1 MQIATVYKDVKH
13 DIQRIEKRLATVIDA
28 DHPILHKASIQLL
41 RAGGKRIRPIFA
53 LLSAEFGN
61 KVEHAEE
68 IEAVATAL
76 ELIHMASLVHDD
88 VVDDADLRRGKP
100 TIKQL
105 YDDKTAI
112 YTGDYI
118 LACALEEMT
127 KVKSIKVHQV
137 LAKSLVHVVEGE
149 MYQIEDKYQVNQNL
163 RQYLRRIK
171 RKTALLIASSC
182 KLGALTAG
190 TSKEDANRLFQYGYN
205 VGMSFQ
211 IIDDILDFTSTK
223 ETLGKPVGNDLLQG
237 HLTLPVLYAMEDDTF
252 KAELERLFYNPS
264 LMNERAIEELVD
276 VLHGTDAIQNAY
288 DLSDLYLQK
297 ALNSLTKLENIKAKQ
312 TLIKIATLL
321 GKRNY

>member
-1 MQIATVYKDVKH
+1 MQIATIYKDVKQ
-13 DIQRIEKRLATVIDA
+13 DIQNIEKRLATVIDA

-53 LLSAEFGN
+53 LLSADFGN
-61 KVEHAEE
+61 RVEKAEE
-68 IEAVATAL
+68 VEAVATAL

-88 VVDDADLRRGKP
+88 VVDDANLRRGKP

-105 YDDKTAI
+105 YDDKTAL

-118 LACALEEMT
+118 LACALEEMA
-127 KVKSIKVHQV
+127 KIGNIDVHKV

-149 MYQIEDKYQVNQNL
+149 IYQIEDKFNVNQNL
-163 RQYLRRIK
+163 RSYLHRIK

-211 IIDDILDFTSTK
+211 IIDDILDFTSTEEK
-223 ETLGKPVGNDLLQG
+223 LGKPVGNDLLQG
-237 HLTLPVLYAMEDDTF
+237 HITLPVLYAMEDIQF
-252 KAELERLFYNPS
+252 KEKINELFQHQNHLTEVEIS
-264 LMNERAIEELVD
+264 DLVTL
-276 VLHGTDAIQNAY
+276 LHETDAIEKSYA
-288 DLSDLYLQK
+288 LSNMYLQK
-297 ALNSLTKLENIKAKQ
+297 ALHNVEKLANIKSKQ
-312 TLIKIATLL
+312 TLIKIAKLL
-321 GKRNY
+321 GKRSY

>member
-1 MQIATVYKDVKH
+1 MQIATLYKDIKK
-13 DIQRIEKRLATVIDA
+13 DIQHIERRLTKVIDA

-41 RAGGKRIRPIFA
+41 RAGGKRIRPVFA
-53 LLSAEFGN
+53 LLCADFGDRET
-61 KVEHAEE
+61 KDEQVK
-68 IEAVATAL
+68 AVATAL

-100 TIKQL
+100 TIKKM

-118 LACALEEMT
+118 LACSIEEMA
-127 KVKSIKVHQV
+127 KIKQKEVHKV
-137 LAKSLVHVVEGE
+137 LAKSLVNVVEGE
-149 MYQIEDKYQVNQNL
+149 ISQIEDKYNINQNL

-211 IIDDILDFTSTK
+211 IIDDILDFTSTTEK
-223 ETLGKPVGNDLLQG
+223 LGKPVGNDLLQG
-237 HLTLPVLYAMEDDTF
+237 HITLPVLFAMEDPSF
-252 KAELERLFYNPS
+252 KQALENVFHDKTLITEQSIEHIVRL
-264 LMNERAIEELVD
+264 LLE
-276 VLHGTDAIQNAY
+276 TDAIEQSYLVSNM
-288 DLSDLYLQK
+288 YLQK
-297 ALNSLTKLENIKAKQ
+297 ALKSLEKLENIKTKK
-312 TLIKIATLL
+312 TLIKIAHKL
-321 GKRNY
+321 GERSF

>member
-1 MQIATVYKDVKH
+1 

-28 DHPILHKASIQLL
+28 NHPILHKASIQLL

-53 LLSAEFGN
+53 ILSAEFGD
-61 KVEHAEE
+61 KEEHAAE

-118 LACALEEMT
+118 LACALEEMA
-127 KVKSIKVHQV
+127 KIQSVHVHQV

-149 MYQIEDKYQVNQNL
+149 MYQIEDKYVVDQNL
-163 RQYLRRIK
+163 RNYLRRIK

-182 KLGALTAG
+182 KLGALTAE

-237 HLTLPVLYAMEDDTF
+237 HLT
-252 KAELERLFYNPS
+252 
-264 LMNERAIEELVD
+264 
-276 VLHGTDAIQNAY
+276 
-288 DLSDLYLQK
+288 
-297 ALNSLTKLENIKAKQ
+297 
-312 TLIKIATLL
+312 
-321 GKRNY
+321 